1 MKKFTL
7 LNFLALTLLI
17 QVVFVNAAYAK
28 STLGWVSYT
37 CNDRAVVSG
46 MDCNDG
52 FDAMGPK
59 NSCMAGVATCPS
71 GQIFSCE
78 SAVCYTPST
87 GTAAAAACP
96 TATISGVTYSAL
108 TLALDSNKLGRLVQC
123 GDNLVKSYFGP
134 LAFGSDGSISN
145 VTVKD
150 INTGYTA
157 AQCIADGGVPS
168 DKVGL
173 SYTKCR
179 GPVILKSG
187 GGMKINDQ
195 NGNTILSV
203 NGEGYIN
210 NPLSGAGGE
219 IKIKDNDGLLLRG
232 ENVIASSSL
241 SLSTNGISVTGIDS
255 GMPSPVYVNDDLG
268 VANALFGSS
277 ASLPLQI
284 ADNDGITYSKENA
297 GGSKAGGTVL
307 LGIYNP
313 SKIFGLS
320 LTGDYSS
327 IVNPNNNCTNIIID
341 WVNSTTGWG
350 LSNPPGACPLLINA
364 GAPADING
372 SFPTTLSG
380 GILTNALTTMGIMI
394 YGPGETIN
402 SPQGGL
408 MINTFGG
415 GETINAIGTG
425 GFNMAS
431 TLGGLENNGAK
442 LGRSV
447 EKYPVRITDG
457 DGLSVN
463 GPIQNT
469 WPFPKKAAFSP
480 DYATGTAYGFTNAQW
495 ESACTSTGG
504 TINAYDVNND
514 NKTCEY
520 PVYVKKNLNVG
531 ANTVLWSDGTVKAG
545 DVFSTHL
552 YGNSITSYG
561 GINTMNSGD
570 VHAMG
575 SLIADGNLSVAG
587 TTNLKVILTAPFC
600 GFGPCICLNGGG
612 QVLDWSSAKKCA
624 IVGP

>member
-1 MKKFTL
+1 MKKLLLKSLIAGSAICLAIGFT
-7 LNFLALTLLI
+7 
-17 QVVFVNAAYAK
+17 
-28 STLGWVSYT
+28 STAFASNSSTSCTPSG
-37 CNDRAVVSG
+37 AVCDV
-46 MDCNDG
+46 G
-52 FDAMGPK
+52 FDMYGTPLDCRAHVNCTDPLKPEFSCDQGICYKPATGGSSEPTCPAPTDITVGGVVYTSLHLAMDSSGLAKLYKCGASKIYSEFNGSLVINTTSDKAISVSSPTAGSNVIYSEATAGNGTAIRGK
-59 NSCMAGVATCPS
+59 SSTYIGVRGSTDSGYGVYGDASTNTGKGVYGSAASGFGVEGSSTSGNGVA
-71 GQIFSCE
+71 G
-78 SAVCYTPST
+78 
-87 GTAAAAACP
+87 
-96 TATISGVTYSAL
+96 
-108 TLALDSNKLGRLVQC
+108 
-123 GDNLVKSYFGP
+123 
-134 LAFGSDGSISN
+134 GS
-145 VTVKD
+145 
-150 INTGYTA
+150 NTGYGVYGNATNNIGIWGNGKIGGKFTANSGTNAVTLGSTTA
-157 AQCIADGGVPS
+157 AIDATGNVN
-168 DKVGL
+168 
-173 SYTKCR
+173 
-179 GPVILKSG
+179 ILKSPS
-187 GGMKINDQ
+187 
-195 NGNTILSV
+195 TTLLS
-203 NGEGYIN
+203 IT
-210 NPLSGAGGE
+210 P
-219 IKIKDNDGLLLRG
+219 
-232 ENVIASSSL
+232 SS
-241 SLSTNGISVTGIDS
+241 T
-255 GMPSPVYVNDDLG
+255 
-268 VANALFGSS
+268 LFGQ
-277 ASLPLQI
+277 A
-284 ADNDGITYSKENA
+284 
-297 GGSKAGGTVL
+297 
-307 LGIYNP
+307 
-313 SKIFGLS
+313 
-320 LTGDYSS
+320 LTGDY
-327 IVNPNNNCTNIIID
+327 VTLGNPNSNCTNPIID

-364 GAPADING
+364 GTSADING

-531 ANTVLWSDGTVKAG
+531 ANTVLWSDGTVEAG

>member
-1 MKKFTL
+1 MKKLLLKSLIAGSAICLAIGFASTAFASNSSTSCTPSGAVCDVGFDMYGTPLDCRDHVNCTDPLKPEFSCDQGICYKPATGGSSEPTCPAPTDITVGGVVYTSLHLAMDSSGLAKLYKCGASKIYSEFNGGLVINTTSDKAISVSSATAGSNVIYSEATAGNGTAIRGKSSTYVGVRGSTDSGYGVYGDATNNIGILGNGKIGGKFTA
-7 LNFLALTLLI
+7 NSGT
-17 QVVFVNAAYAK
+17 NAV
-28 STLGWVSYT
+28 TLG
-37 CNDRAVVSG
+37 
-46 MDCNDG
+46 
-52 FDAMGPK
+52 
-59 NSCMAGVATCPS
+59 
-71 GQIFSCE
+71 
-78 SAVCYTPST
+78 ST
-87 GTAAAAACP
+87 TAAID
-96 TATISGVTYSAL
+96 ATG
-108 TLALDSNKLGRLVQC
+108 
-123 GDNLVKSYFGP
+123 
-134 LAFGSDGSISN
+134 N
-145 VTVKD
+145 V
-150 INTGYTA
+150 N
-157 AQCIADGGVPS
+157 
-168 DKVGL
+168 
-173 SYTKCR
+173 
-179 GPVILKSG
+179 ILKSPS
-187 GGMKINDQ
+187 
-195 NGNTILSV
+195 TTLLS
-203 NGEGYIN
+203 IT
-210 NPLSGAGGE
+210 P
-219 IKIKDNDGLLLRG
+219 
-232 ENVIASSSL
+232 SS
-241 SLSTNGISVTGIDS
+241 T
-255 GMPSPVYVNDDLG
+255 
-268 VANALFGSS
+268 LFGQ
-277 ASLPLQI
+277 A
-284 ADNDGITYSKENA
+284 
-297 GGSKAGGTVL
+297 
-307 LGIYNP
+307 
-313 SKIFGLS
+313 
-320 LTGDYSS
+320 LTGDY
-327 IVNPNNNCTNIIID
+327 VTLGNPNSNCTNPIID
-341 WVNSTTGWG
+341 WVNSATGWG

-364 GAPADING
+364 GTSADING

-394 YGPGETIN
+394 YGPGQTIN

-442 LGRSV
+442 LGRSM

-531 ANTVLWSDGTVKAG
+531 ANITATG
-545 DVFSTHL
+545 DVVSTHL

-587 TTNLKVILTAPFC
+587 TTNLKVILTPPFC

>member
-7 LNFLALTLLI
+7 FNFLALTLLI

-28 STLGWVSYT
+28 STAGWVSYT

-59 NSCMAGVATCPS
+59 NSCMAGMATCPS

-150 INTGYTA
+150 INAGYTA

-232 ENVIASSSL
+232 ENVIASL
-241 SLSTNGISVTGIDS
+241 SLSTNGISVTGIDP

-531 ANTVLWSDGTVKAG
+531 ANITATG
-545 DVFSTHL
+545 DVSVKGLAVTTDL
-552 YGNSITSYG
+552 NVGGKISAASYGNLRLSTIGSIL
-561 GINTMNSGD
+561 GD
-570 VHAMG
+570 P
-575 SLIADGNLSVAG
+575 STADRSCADTG
-587 TTNLKVILTAPFC
+587 TTYACSKFTC
-600 GFGPCICLNGGG
+600 YRYICL
-612 QVLDWSSAKKCA
+612 SP
-624 IVGP
+624 IY